1 MEFVS
6 LAFQVSE
13 EGMDAFDFRSICTRP
28 PRARHFT
35 RPPRACRDRLFFPR
49 DGPFSRAFPQESPFL
64 GCQLFIWFGDVP
76 TVALKAEQH
85 LPLPPFCRWL
95 SPGFDRT
102 GREALGLVRDDQV
115 FVVPKVIAESLA
127 GRARAE
133 RMVERKKGGLRH
145 LEEAPTGLTAV
156 VLSEPTE
163 TL

>member
-1 MEFVS
+1 MEFVP

-13 EGMDAFDFRSICTRP
+13 EGMDAF
-28 PRARHFT
+28 H
-35 RPPRACRDRLFFPR
+35 L
-49 DGPFSRAFPQESPFL
+49 GFSFPQESPFL

-163 TL
+163 TLAHNLDHAEIVAFPEHRFDRFH